1 MQIAFIHIFAGL
13 LSITAGFFALAARK
27 GGPLHRR
34 SGTVFV
40 CAMAAM
46 TIAGG
51 TLAAMHFEQLFQKLN
66 VIGASL
72 TFYLV
77 MSGLLTVKA
86 NAWQRRR
93 IVAAEMALALVLGVF
108 CFKFGIDGALRPKGS
123 FLGFPA
129 APAFIFGTVALLAAL
144 GDARLL
150 LGRVLDRPH
159 RIARHL
165 WRMCFGMFVAT
176 ASFFLG
182 QMKVFPEPL
191 RIVPLLAIPV
201 LLVLVLM
208 FFWWARV
215 LATKRVPHAA
225 PDLAGSPS

>member
-40 CAMAAM
+40 YAMAAM

-51 TLAAMHFEQLFQKLN
+51 TIAAMHFEMLYQKLN
-66 VIGASL
+66 VIGATL

-77 MSGLLTVKA
+77 TSAVLTVKKDV
-86 NAWQRRR
+86 WQRRR
-93 IVAAEMALALVLGVF
+93 IEAAGMALALTLGVF
-108 CFKFGIDGALRPKGS
+108 CFAFGVEGALRPKGS

-129 APAFIFGTVALLAAL
+129 LPAFIFGTVALLAGL
-144 GDARLL
+144 GDARIVM
-150 LGRVLDRPH
+150 GRVLDRPH

-176 ASFFLG
+176 GSFFLG
-182 QMKVFPEPL
+182 QMKVFPEAL

-201 LLVLVLM
+201 LLVLALM

-215 LATKRVPHAA
+215 LMTKRVPHAA
-225 PDLAGSPS
+225 ANLAGSTP